1 MILLALSAMV
11 GTSKLMTPYLAD
23 LAQRDD
29 TGRFQ
34 HLASHL
40 LLTAGTP
47 TNWGQLA
54 SSVPSS
60 LGLAKVSAL
69 QPYEL
74 DVDKVT
80 RLNSENIYSL
90 AYSDLWQALGV
101 KDVSFQIEIR
111 TLFQLSIE
119 LISNSMRGSQ
129 SVYEFE
135 VAADKSGLPISTD
148 LSSYVVLKDFVNE
161 TMSSTSSDGVGTL
174 EIGIPNSIN
183 GTALLLVFAQ
193 ATANPQMVS
202 LGTYSFGHNSDDPLP
217 NGTFARLSPLD
228 YALNATLKYATVEVS
243 KAQAFTFSYNF
254 SLCVRTQSAQIVE
267 YSIPRLLDASPM
279 VIVLTGV
286 NGSTSFTES
295 VAYPQAPLQTGA
307 NFSESIAGS
316 RITIYQ
322 HTVTINSALY
332 EVVTKWGG
340 LSSSV

>member
-11 GTSKLMTPYLAD
+11 GTSKLMTPYLTD

-40 LLTAGTP
+40 LLTTGTP
-47 TNWGQLA
+47 ANWGQIT

-60 LGLAKVSAL
+60 LGLAKVSAP

-74 DVDKVT
+74 DIDKVT

-90 AYSDLWQALGV
+90 AYSELWQALGV
-101 KDVSFQIEIR
+101 KDASFHIEIR

-119 LISNSMRGSQ
+119 LVSNSTQGSQ

-135 VAADKSGLPISTD
+135 ITASKSGLPISTR
-148 LSSYVVLKDFVNE
+148 LSSYVVLRDFVNE
-161 TMSSTSSDGVGTL
+161 TMSSTSSDGVGTF
-174 EIGIPNSIN
+174 EIGIPNSVN

-193 ATANPQMVS
+193 ATVNPQMVS

-228 YALNATLKYATVEVS
+228 YVLNATLKYATVEVS
-243 KAQAFTFSYNF
+243 KAQVFTFSYNF
-254 SLCVRTQSAQIVE
+254 SLSVRTQSIQTVE
-267 YSIPRLLDASPM
+267 YSIPRLLDASPRVM
-279 VIVLTGV
+279 VLTGV
-286 NGSTSFTES
+286 NGSTSFAEF
-295 VAYPQAPLQTGA
+295 VAYPQVPLQTGA
-307 NFSESIAGS
+307 DFNESTAGS
-316 RITIYQ
+316 RIAVYR
-322 HTVTINSALY
+322 HTVAINSALY

-340 LSSSV
+340 LSGDV

>member
-11 GTSKLMTPYLAD
+11 GTSKLMTPYLTD

-40 LLTAGTP
+40 LLTTGTP

-54 SSVPSS
+54 GSVPSS
-60 LGLAKVSAL
+60 LGLAKGGAL
-69 QPYEL
+69 QSYEL
-74 DVDKVT
+74 DIDKVT

-90 AYSDLWQALGV
+90 AYSELWQALGV
-101 KDVSFQIEIR
+101 KDASFYIEIR

-119 LISNSMRGSQ
+119 LISNSTQGNQ

-135 VAADKSGLPISTD
+135 ITASKSGLPISTR
-148 LSSYVVLKDFVNE
+148 LHSYVVLRDFVNK
-161 TMSSTSSDGVGTL
+161 TMSSTSSDGVGTF

-193 ATANPQMVS
+193 ARVNPQMVS

-217 NGTFARLSPLD
+217 NGAFTRLGPLD
-228 YALNATLKYATVEVS
+228 YVLNATLRYASVEVS
-243 KAQAFTFSYNF
+243 KAQIFTFSYNF
-254 SLCVRTQSAQIVE
+254 SLSVKTQGAQTIE
-267 YSIPRLLDASPM
+267 YSVPRLLDVSPIVM
-279 VIVLTGV
+279 VLTGV
-286 NGSTSFTES
+286 NGSTSFAEFVS
-295 VAYPQAPLQTGA
+295 YPQVPLQIGA
-307 NFSESIAGS
+307 DFDESIAGS
-316 RITIYQ
+316 RIAVYR
-322 HTVTINSALY
+322 HTVTVNSALY

-340 LSSSV
+340 LSGDV

>member
-11 GTSKLMTPYLAD
+11 GTSKLMTPYLTD

-40 LLTAGTP
+40 LLTTGAP

-60 LGLAKVSAL
+60 LGLAKASAL
-69 QPYEL
+69 RPYEL
-74 DVDKVT
+74 DTDKVT

-90 AYSDLWQALGV
+90 AYSELWQALGV

-119 LISNSMRGSQ
+119 LLSNLTQGDQR
-129 SVYEFE
+129 VYEFE
-135 VAADKSGLPISTD
+135 VTTSESGLPISTR
-148 LSSYVVLKDFVNE
+148 LSSYVVLRDFVNE
-161 TMSSTSSDGVGTL
+161 TVSSTSSDGVGTF
-174 EIGIPNSIN
+174 EIGIPNSVN

-193 ATANPQMVS
+193 ATINPQMVS
-202 LGTYSFGHNSDDPLP
+202 LGTYSLGHNSDDPLP
-217 NGTFARLSPLD
+217 NATFTRLSPLN
-228 YALNATLKYATVEVS
+228 YVLNATLNYATVEIS
-243 KAQAFTFSYNF
+243 KAQIFTFSYNF
-254 SLCVRTQSAQIVE
+254 SLSLNTQGAQTVE
-267 YSIPRLLDASPM
+267 YSVPHLLDASPIVM
-279 VIVLTGV
+279 VLTGV
-286 NGSTSFTES
+286 NGSTSFAEF
-295 VAYPQAPLQTGA
+295 VAYPQTPLQIGA
-307 NFSESIAGS
+307 KFDESIAGS
-316 RITIYQ
+316 RIIVYR

-340 LSSSV
+340 LSGDV